1 MNRLRPIAIVCG
13 LALVSCFQVDAAPE
27 APLETQPSASTVSP
41 IISQGSSAE
50 RPSHDRPAGAAT
62 RTSGD
67 DESCDPGTYAEL
79 TTISWDAI
87 IEDPSL
93 GWAFR
98 DRCDYGASS
107 CSPDSELAYYTDPDY
122 ETLSCGCEC
131 GRVDCNPGEVRILA
145 NLSIQDYMDPPLYD
159 EFQAECYELADA
171 ICLPNE
177 SLIYD
182 RTPEGTQVICG
193 CECADSTCEPGD
205 YEVLDRIS
213 WSSITAAPYVGR
225 RFEVNCDRLSEQC
238 QADEDFVFSMD
249 TAGEVLE
256 CGCLCGR
263 TECDPETFILLH
275 SIENDF
281 TRSEWEA
288 FEGECDASYSD
299 LCLPEE
305 ALTIVPSPD
314 GSRTMCGCKCPEEGG
329 MCEAGFTALEGDVD
343 LGGGPIPLT
352 IDYGTLL
359 SHPDMFDKWDAAC
372 WQAAAECPEGTL
384 PTATT
389 DEFLTPESLISCG
402 CSCGPL
408 CDPTSL
414 YYYGA
419 EPADGLDDLG
429 VFAAQCEAN
438 RPLELCPGD
447 ALVFASPTPDGE
459 TVRCAC
465 RSLECPPEEGTCE
478 GRLERQ
484 IDVLRDYD
492 PSDTITNASFLRGC
506 LGASGGVC
514 EADEEYFYE
523 ERAGSLFCG
532 CRCVE

>member
-1 MNRLRPIAIVCG
+1 
-13 LALVSCFQVDAAPE
+13 
-27 APLETQPSASTVSP
+27 
-41 IISQGSSAE
+41 
-50 RPSHDRPAGAAT
+50 
-62 RTSGD
+62 
-67 DESCDPGTYAEL
+67 
-79 TTISWDAI
+79 
-87 IEDPSL
+87 
-93 GWAFR
+93 
-98 DRCDYGASS
+98 
-107 CSPDSELAYYTDPDY
+107 
-122 ETLSCGCEC
+122 
-131 GRVDCNPGEVRILA
+131 
-145 NLSIQDYMDPPLYD
+145 
-159 EFQAECYELADA
+159 
-171 ICLPNE
+171 
-177 SLIYD
+177 
-182 RTPEGTQVICG
+182 
-193 CECADSTCEPGD
+193 
-205 YEVLDRIS
+205 
-213 WSSITAAPYVGR
+213 
-225 RFEVNCDRLSEQC
+225 
-238 QADEDFVFSMD
+238 
-249 TAGEVLE
+249 
-256 CGCLCGR
+256 
-263 TECDPETFILLH
+263 
-275 SIENDF
+275 
-281 TRSEWEA
+281 
-288 FEGECDASYSD
+288 
-299 LCLPEE
+299 
-305 ALTIVPSPD
+305 
-314 GSRTMCGCKCPEEGG
+314 
-329 MCEAGFTALEGDVD
+329 
-343 LGGGPIPLT
+343 
-352 IDYGTLL
+352 
-359 SHPDMFDKWDAAC
+359 MFDKWDAAC